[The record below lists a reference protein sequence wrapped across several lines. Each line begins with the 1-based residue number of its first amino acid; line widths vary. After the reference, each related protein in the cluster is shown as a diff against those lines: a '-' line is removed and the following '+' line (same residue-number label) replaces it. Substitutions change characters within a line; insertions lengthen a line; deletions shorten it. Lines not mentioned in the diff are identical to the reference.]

1 MIAEVI
7 ILEKFGDYDVTLLQ
21 FFSLPLTR
29 PFTDSHRHS
38 FRYLSLLSFLSLGP
52 LLISF

>member
-1 MIAEVI
+1 MIAEAI

-21 FFSLPLTR
+21 FLSLP
-29 PFTDSHRHS
+29 FADSHRHS